1 MEQQDCGIYTH
12 CKWLLTKRQRSRNQ
26 PARPSYIRIRF
37 AVTHFRFPDRQQM
50 FPALVTR
57 EFRWQA
63 IEFSS
68 ESRGGPGYL
77 KPEIGEFPCIFPWNR
92 EPTGGDRFADDCF
105 LRQNS
110 LRTTYGLVFSGETG

>member
-1 MEQQDCGIYTH
+1 MEQQDCG
-12 CKWLLTKRQRSRNQ
+12 TKVPEQTRETRLYSDQ
-26 PARPSYIRIRF
+26 IRCYR
-37 AVTHFRFPDRQQM
+37 FRFPDRQQI

-68 ESRGGPGYL
+68 ESRGGLGYL
-77 KPEIGEFPCIFPWNR
+77 KPEIGKFPCIFPWNR

-105 LRQNS
+105 LRQQLS
-110 LRTTYGLVFSGETG
+110 Y